1 MVYLAHFCYIYDMK
15 SYIIGIAGK
24 KNSGKDTVASMINY
38 IFAKGITAATYRDWL
53 LCKESY
59 DATYKHRITHFAD
72 ALKDCL
78 SIIYHIPRQYFD
90 DREYKDNMY
99 YNLRTGE
106 FIRKEKVTQRGDH
119 YFVIENGD
127 VEHSSIREEIE
138 WNDKLLP
145 LITLRTLMQYFGT
158 NLCRE
163 CLQSDIWIKA
173 TMAKASDICL
183 ANRLCIIPDVR
194 FTNEATAIQTK
205 TPSLYGGVI
214 MVRHDNNSSNDDIDY
229 HSSEIVTFSTDYS
242 ITNNG
247 TLMDLFY
254 KVIEICQ
261 KIILQ

>member
-1 MVYLAHFCYIYDMK
+1 MK

-38 IFAKGITAATYRDWL
+38 IFAKGITAATYRNWIL
-53 LCKESY
+53 YKESY

-106 FIRKEKVTQRGDH
+106 FIHKDKIPQREYY
-119 YFVIENGD
+119 YFVINND
-127 VEHSSIREEIE
+127 DIKHSSIRKEIE
-138 WNDKLLP
+138 TYNELFP
-145 LITLRTLMQYFGT
+145 LITIRTLMQYFGT

-194 FTNEATAIQTK
+194 FANEATAIQTK
-205 TPSLYGGVI
+205 DPSLYGGVI
-214 MVRHDNNSSNDDIDY
+214 MVRRDNNSSDDDIDY

-254 KVIEICQ
+254 KVVEICQ

>member
-1 MVYLAHFCYIYDMK
+1 MK

-38 IFAKGITAATYRDWL
+38 IFAKGITAANYRDWL
-53 LCKESY
+53 ICRVSY
-59 DATYKHRITHFAD
+59 DNNYKHRIAYFAD

-78 SIIYHIPRQYFD
+78 SIIYYIPRQYFD

-119 YFVIENGD
+119 YFVIDIETLNN
-127 VEHSSIREEIE
+127 SSIREQIE
-138 WNDKLLP
+138 TYDKLFP

-163 CLQSDIWIKA
+163 YLQSDIWIKA
-173 TMAKASDICL
+173 TMAKADDICF
-183 ANRLCIIPDVR
+183 ANRLFIIPDVR

-205 TPSLYGGVI
+205 TSSLYGGVI
-214 MVRHDNNSSNDDIDY
+214 MVRRDNNGSDDDIDY
-229 HSSEIVTFSTDYS
+229 HSSEIVTFSTDFS

>member
-1 MVYLAHFCYIYDMK
+1 MK

-24 KNSGKDTVASMINY
+24 KNSGKDTVASIINY
-38 IFAKGITAATYRDWL
+38 IFAKGITATTYRDWL
-53 LCKESY
+53 LYKESR
-59 DATYKHRITHFAD
+59 DAAYKHRITHFAD

-106 FIRKEKVTQRGDH
+106 FVRKDRVTQRGDH
-119 YFVIENGD
+119 YFVIDIETLNN
-127 VEHSSIREEIE
+127 SSIREQIE
-138 WNDKLLP
+138 TYDELFP
-145 LITLRTLMQYFGT
+145 LITLRTLMKYFGT

-163 CLQSDIWIKA
+163 YLQSDIWIKA

-205 TPSLYGGVI
+205 TPFLYGGVI
-214 MVRHDNNSSNDDIDY
+214 MVRRDNNGSDDDIDY

-254 KVIEICQ
+254 KVVEICQ

>member
-1 MVYLAHFCYIYDMK
+1 MK

-53 LCKESY
+53 LCRESY
-59 DATYKHRITHFAD
+59 DATYKHRIAHFAD
-72 ALKDCL
+72 SLKDCL

-106 FIRKEKVTQRGDH
+106 FIHKKKVTQRGDH
-119 YFVIENGD
+119 YFVIDIETLNN
-127 VEHSSIREEIE
+127 SSIREQIE
-138 WNDKLLP
+138 TYDELFP
-145 LITLRTLMQYFGT
+145 LITLRILMQYFGT

-163 CLQSDIWIKA
+163 YLQFDIWIKA

-194 FTNEATAIQTK
+194 FTNEATAIQAK
-205 TPSLYGGVI
+205 TSSLYGGII
-214 MVRHDNNSSNDDIDY
+214 MVRRDNNDSDDDIDY

>member
-1 MVYLAHFCYIYDMK
+1 MK

-53 LCKESY
+53 MCRESY
-59 DATYKHRITHFAD
+59 DATYKHRIIHFAD

-90 DREYKDNMY
+90 NREYKDNMY

-119 YFVIENGD
+119 YFVIDIETLNY
-127 VEHSSIREEIE
+127 SSIRKQIE
-138 WNDKLLP
+138 SYDKLLP
-145 LITLRTLMQYFGT
+145 LITIRTLMQYFGT

-163 CLQSDIWIKA
+163 YLQSDIWIKA

-183 ANRLCIIPDVR
+183 ANRLCLIPDVR

-205 TPSLYGGVI
+205 TSSLYGGVI
-214 MVRHDNNSSNDDIDY
+214 MVRRDNNGSDNDVDY

-242 ITNNG
+242 IDNNG
-247 TLMDLFY
+247 TTMDLFY

>member
-1 MVYLAHFCYIYDMK
+1 MK

-53 LCKESY
+53 LCRESY

-106 FIRKEKVTQRGDH
+106 FIRKDRVTQRGDH
-119 YFVIENGD
+119 YFVIDIENLG
-127 VEHSSIREEIE
+127 HGSIREQIE
-138 WNDKLLP
+138 TYDELFP
-145 LITLRTLMQYFGT
+145 LVTIRTLMQYFGT

-163 CLQSDIWIKA
+163 CLQSDIWIKT

-183 ANRLCIIPDVR
+183 ANRLCLIPDVR

-205 TPSLYGGVI
+205 TSSLYGGVI
-214 MVRHDNNSSNDDIDY
+214 MVRCDNNGNDSDIDY

-247 TLMDLFY
+247 TIIDLFY
-254 KVIEICQ
+254 KVVEICQ

>member
-1 MVYLAHFCYIYDMK
+1 MK

-38 IFAKGITAATYRDWL
+38 IFAKGITAATYGDWL
-53 LCKESY
+53 LRRESY
-59 DATYKHRITHFAD
+59 DATYKHRITHFAN

-99 YNLRTGE
+99 YNLRTGG
-106 FIRKEKVTQRGDH
+106 FIHKDKISQREYY
-119 YFVIENGD
+119 YFVINND
-127 VEHSSIREEIE
+127 DIKHSSIREEIE
-138 WNDKLLP
+138 TYDKLFP

-205 TPSLYGGVI
+205 TSSLYGGVI
-214 MVRHDNNSSNDDIDY
+214 MVRRDNNGNDNDIDY

-247 TLMDLFY
+247 TRMDLFY

>member
-59 DATYKHRITHFAD
+59 DATYKHRIIHFAD

-106 FIRKEKVTQRGDH
+106 FIHKDKIPQREYY
-119 YFVIENGD
+119 YFVINND
-127 VEHSSIREEIE
+127 DIKHSSIREQIE
-138 WNDKLLP
+138 TYNELFP

-205 TPSLYGGVI
+205 TPFLYGGVI

>member
-1 MVYLAHFCYIYDMK
+1 MK

-24 KNSGKDTVASMINY
+24 KNSGKDTVASIINY
-38 IFAKGITAATYRDWL
+38 MFAKGITAATYREWL
-53 LCKESY
+53 MCRASF
-59 DATYKHRITHFAD
+59 DATHKDRIIHFAD

-78 SIIYHIPRQYFD
+78 SIIYHIPRYYFD

-106 FIRKEKVTQRGDH
+106 FIRKDRVTQRGDH
-119 YFVIENGD
+119 YFVINNDDIEY
-127 VEHSSIREEIE
+127 SSIREQIE
-138 WNDKLLP
+138 TYDELLP
-145 LITLRTLMQYFGT
+145 LVTIRTLMQYFGT

-163 CLQSDIWIKA
+163 YLQSDIWIKA
-173 TMAKASDICL
+173 TMAKAEDICF

-194 FTNEATAIQTK
+194 FTNECTAIQTK

-214 MVRHDNNSSNDDIDY
+214 MVRRDENGSDDDIDY

-247 TLMDLFY
+247 TLAQLFY
-254 KVIEICQ
+254 KIYEICQ

>member
-1 MVYLAHFCYIYDMK
+1 MK

-53 LCKESY
+53 LCRESY
-59 DATYKHRITHFAD
+59 DATYKHRIAHFAD
-72 ALKDCL
+72 SLKDCL

-106 FIRKEKVTQRGDH
+106 FINKEKVTQRRDN
-119 YFVIENGD
+119 YFIIENSNI
-127 VEHSSIREEIE
+127 EHSSIREEIE
-138 WNDKLLP
+138 TYDMLFP

-163 CLQSDIWIKA
+163 YLQSDIWIKA

-183 ANRLCIIPDVR
+183 AHRLCIIPDVR

-205 TPSLYGGVI
+205 TSSLYGGVI
-214 MVRHDNNSSNDDIDY
+214 MVRRNNNDNDDIDY
-229 HSSEIVTFSTDYS
+229 HSSEIVTFSTDYY

-247 TLMDLFY
+247 TIMDLFY

-261 KIILQ
+261 KILLQQE